1 MTTYIRFIKFW
12 IFFASNL
19 SGGGGGEGTPPLSPK
34 PALLFIPKKLSF
46 KSCQNVYLW
55 AANSKL
61 TLFYCYKFLL
71 FIHYLT
77 NLHSCILDCSKFF
90 QVLIL
95 KNALLTLYICHI
107 FLRMFFYT
115 KYKVNIFLVLAY
127 FLGRS
132 EEAKK
137 SAQDQ
142 DKNQDQGHN

>member
-1 MTTYIRFIKFW
+1 MFCLKIT
-12 IFFASNL
+12 
-19 SGGGGGEGTPPLSPK
+19 GGGAETFRGGVKVPRPSPLNRPCFLSQ
-34 PALLFIPKKLSF
+34 KKLSF